1 MLAPIFYG
9 QVEKGEL
16 KLISRDRFKEY
27 LYTLNGQEVEVTVA
41 KKGRKRS
48 ERQNKYLWGVVYKLL
63 SDYFG
68 YTSEEMHELMKQK
81 FAPKKEV
88 KIGNEM
94 TLIPC
99 STTELLTTNFNE
111 YLELIKQFGAEN
123 NIIIPDP
130 EKINI

>member
-9 QVEKGEL
+9 KVEKGEL
-16 KLISRDRFKEY
+16 RLIGRDRFKEY

-48 ERQNKYLWGVVYKLL
+48 EGQNKYLWGVVYKLL

-68 YTSEEMHELMKQK
+68 YTPDEMHELMKQK

-88 KIGNEM
+88 KMGNEIM
-94 TLIPC
+94 LIPC
-99 STTELLTTNFNE
+99 STTELLTTNFND
-111 YLELIKQFGAEN
+111 YLDQIKQFGAEN
-123 NIIIPDP
+123 NVII
-130 EKINI
+130 

>member
-16 KLISRDRFKEY
+16 KLIGQDRFKEY

-68 YTSEEMHELMKQK
+68 YTTDEMHELMKQK

-88 KIGNEM
+88 KMGNEIM
-94 TLIPC
+94 LIPC
-99 STTELLTTNFNE
+99 STTELLTTNFND

-130 EKINI
+130 EIIN

>member
-9 QVEKGEL
+9 KVEKNEL
-16 KLISRDRFKEY
+16 KLIGRDRFKQY

-48 ERQNKYLWGVVYKLL
+48 ERQNKYLWGVVYQLL

-68 YTSEEMHELMKQK
+68 YTTSEMHELMKQK

-88 KIGNEM
+88 KMGNEIM
-94 TLIPC
+94 LIPC
-99 STTELLTTNFNE
+99 STTELLTTNFND
-111 YLELIKQFGAEN
+111 YLDQIKQFGAEN
-123 NIIIPDP
+123 NVIIPDP
-130 EKINI
+130 EKVK

>member
-16 KLISRDRFKEY
+16 KLIGRDRFKQY
-27 LYTLNGQEVEVTVA
+27 LYTLNGKEVEVTVSQ
-41 KKGRKRS
+41 KGRKRS

-68 YTSEEMHELMKQK
+68 YTTDEMHELMKQK

-88 KIGNEM
+88 KMGNEIM
-94 TLIPC
+94 LIPC
-99 STTELLTTNFNE
+99 STTELLTTNFND
-111 YLELIKQFGAEN
+111 YLDQIKQFGAEN

-130 EKINI
+130 EKVK